1 MSSRVNA
8 KFGSSVENGG
18 LDSFS
23 RIMNARLLLIPA
35 LVLSALLGA
44 CATSSP
50 DVVRRGEAQRQSV
63 VYDAVVLSIR
73 AVRIDGSQS
82 GAGAVTGAVVGGLAG
97 ATVGKGRGS
106 DVGAVLGA
114 LAGAAV
120 ANTIERTNTG
130 EDGEELLL
138 QFSNGERRAI
148 VQGKGQ
154 DALRPGDAVIVIQTG
169 SQFRVV
175 RAPARAAGAP
185 APAPA
190 ATPAQPPSGR

>member
-1 MSSRVNA
+1 
-8 KFGSSVENGG
+8 
-18 LDSFS
+18 
-23 RIMNARLLLIPA
+23 MNTRFLVIPLLA
-35 LVLSALLGA
+35 TAALLSA

-63 VYDAVVLSIR
+63 VYDAVLLSIR
-73 AVRIDGSQS
+73 TVRIDGSQS

-114 LAGAAV
+114 IAGAAV
-120 ANTIERTNTG
+120 ANSIERTNTG
-130 EDGEELLL
+130 EEGEELLL
-138 QFSNGERRAI
+138 QFSNGERRII

-154 DALRPGDAVIVIQTG
+154 DALRAGDAVIVIQTG

-175 RAPARAAGAP
+175 RAPARPAAGAP
-185 APAPA
+185 APVPQAG
-190 ATPAQPPSGR
+190 AQPATSSTAQPVVLPGQPVPTQVAPGR